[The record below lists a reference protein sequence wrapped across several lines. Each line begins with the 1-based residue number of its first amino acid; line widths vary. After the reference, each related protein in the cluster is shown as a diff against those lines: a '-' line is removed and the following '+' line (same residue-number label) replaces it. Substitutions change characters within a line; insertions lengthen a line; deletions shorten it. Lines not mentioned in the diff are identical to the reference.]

1 MLAIVSQMT
10 AIKSQIPQDTIQ
22 TISNDVKTI
31 PDVEETSNNKPAAS
45 EFKNFSVANFDLT
58 KKRGNYFFTSH
69 FFSFLEEEVPK
80 RLSENN
86 TDEAKVE
93 SEDANSDD
101 EETQSEDSD
110 DDDDEMPNEQEII
123 ENVESVPLLSTSS

>member
-69 FFSFLEEEVPK
+69 FFFFFRRGSP
-80 RLSENN
+80 
-86 TDEAKVE
+86 
-93 SEDANSDD
+93 
-101 EETQSEDSD
+101 
-110 DDDDEMPNEQEII
+110 
-123 ENVESVPLLSTSS
+123 

>member
-58 KKRGNYFFTSH
+58 KKKRQLFFHFTFFFFFRRGS
-69 FFSFLEEEVPK
+69 P
-80 RLSENN
+80 
-86 TDEAKVE
+86 
-93 SEDANSDD
+93 
-101 EETQSEDSD
+101 
-110 DDDDEMPNEQEII
+110 
-123 ENVESVPLLSTSS
+123 

>member
-22 TISNDVKTI
+22 TISNGVKTI

-58 KKRGNYFFTSH
+58 KKEAIIFSLHIFFL
-69 FFSFLEEEVPK
+69 F
-80 RLSENN
+80 
-86 TDEAKVE
+86 
-93 SEDANSDD
+93 
-101 EETQSEDSD
+101 
-110 DDDDEMPNEQEII
+110 
-123 ENVESVPLLSTSS
+123 

>member
-1 MLAIVSQMT
+1 M
-10 AIKSQIPQDTIQ
+10 
-22 TISNDVKTI
+22 
-31 PDVEETSNNKPAAS
+31 
-45 EFKNFSVANFDLT
+45 
-58 KKRGNYFFTSH
+58 
-69 FFSFLEEEVPK
+69 EVPQ

>member
-1 MLAIVSQMT
+1 MLRRLPPINLQQVSIT
-10 AIKSQIPQDTIQ
+10 ELPTLIKKIC
-22 TISNDVKTI
+22 
-31 PDVEETSNNKPAAS
+31 
-45 EFKNFSVANFDLT
+45 NF
-58 KKRGNYFFTSH
+58 FFHVTF